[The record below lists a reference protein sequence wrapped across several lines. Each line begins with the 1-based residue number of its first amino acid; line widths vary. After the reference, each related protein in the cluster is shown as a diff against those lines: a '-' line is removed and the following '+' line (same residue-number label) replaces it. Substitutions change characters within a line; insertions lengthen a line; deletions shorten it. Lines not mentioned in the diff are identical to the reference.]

1 METATLSSQEW
12 TTEKQHLAET
22 LQIVVNERKKLE
34 NDLGIVDGNDR
45 LIQVLDDGSTD
56 AAVQQFIIKNKL
68 RSLHQ
73 LRLSSRQ
80 PYFARLDFTPD
91 PGAPVLGH
99 LKAGKK
105 SSIYLGR
112 WGVLETPSYQVRV
125 ADWRSPVANLYYSGQ
140 IGRVSYEAPDGK
152 VEGELSLKRMF
163 TISDG
168 QLEDMQDTGLAG
180 QEKYLTDALS
190 QMTSARLREVVTTIQ
205 AEQNTVIRFDA
216 FSPLCVQGV
225 AGSGKTTIA
234 LHRMAWLLYQLQ
246 KTVLP
251 QQMLILAPNPLF
263 LSYISRVLPD
273 LGVDDVRQTTF
284 PGLCRMLMGKRMPK
298 LMDSARLS
306 ERLQMDKRQRDA
318 LDNVLRRKGALS
330 LRAELAEFLT
340 VWERRCLPK
349 EDVKFLSRTLMTREE
364 IERYF
369 WKEFRHFPLEGRVQE
384 VCKVMKK
391 RLARVC
397 EETQAALE
405 RKVDEMVQ
413 KLMRTVADCPGRRA
427 RARLYY
433 DTRDQ
438 RIQELKDRQKAFLKE
453 FDGLWG
459 SMKLLN
465 VYGAFWE
472 WMAEKEPANE
482 PVLEATRPA
491 LAKKQAQ
498 AEDLP
503 ALLILAQGLYGLA
516 RLSIRQVVVDEAQ
529 DVSPLEVRVLRE
541 LTHMDAFTLV
551 GDLCQGIYGDEGIRS
566 WEDLSA
572 GIFEKP
578 VTVTRLGTAY
588 RSTVEI
594 METAFSVIARH
605 PVAGEGAA
613 RPVERHGEKPFL
625 LSVKAPKERP
635 AAAARAIRSWQDEG
649 FENIAVIIK
658 TGKAAVQL
666 QKALVNLG
674 CDAKLVRQGDD
685 SFQGGVQVMDAS
697 IVKGLEFDCVL
708 IADAE
713 AASYPDERFYAKL
726 FYVLCT
732 RPLHRLGFVS
742 VGEKTVLLQ
751 DADLREKE

>member
-1 METATLSSQEW
+1 METATLSPQEW

-349 EDVKFLSRTLMTREE
+349 EDADDPRGDRAVF
-364 IERYF
+364 
-369 WKEFRHFPLEGRVQE
+369 LEGISAFPAGRPGAGSLQG
-384 VCKVMKK
+384 
-391 RLARVC
+391 
-397 EETQAALE
+397 
-405 RKVDEMVQ
+405 DE
-413 KLMRTVADCPGRRA
+413 
-427 RARLYY
+427 
-433 DTRDQ
+433 
-438 RIQELKDRQKAFLKE
+438 
-453 FDGLWG
+453 
-459 SMKLLN
+459 
-465 VYGAFWE
+465 
-472 WMAEKEPANE
+472 
-482 PVLEATRPA
+482 EATCPRLRGNA
-491 LAKKQAQ
+491 GGLG
-498 AEDLP
+498 
-503 ALLILAQGLYGLA
+503 AQGG
-516 RLSIRQVVVDEAQ
+516 
-529 DVSPLEVRVLRE
+529 
-541 LTHMDAFTLV
+541 
-551 GDLCQGIYGDEGIRS
+551 
-566 WEDLSA
+566 
-572 GIFEKP
+572 
-578 VTVTRLGTAY
+578 
-588 RSTVEI
+588 
-594 METAFSVIARH
+594 
-605 PVAGEGAA
+605 
-613 RPVERHGEKPFL
+613 
-625 LSVKAPKERP
+625 
-635 AAAARAIRSWQDEG
+635 
-649 FENIAVIIK
+649 
-658 TGKAAVQL
+658 
-666 QKALVNLG
+666 
-674 CDAKLVRQGDD
+674 
-685 SFQGGVQVMDAS
+685 
-697 IVKGLEFDCVL
+697 
-708 IADAE
+708 
-713 AASYPDERFYAKL
+713 
-726 FYVLCT
+726 
-732 RPLHRLGFVS
+732 
-742 VGEKTVLLQ
+742 
-751 DADLREKE
+751 